1 MPTSNVE
8 LELTRRQAE
17 EMLAPRTDILRET
30 ITRSEAGESESIAV
44 AFAQETG
51 PFKAYVRH
59 ARFTPTNVDSGV
71 YSETTTFRT
80 AIPFWGRAVDLLM
93 WTAVRD
99 HDRRPRHRWWWPDE
113 VVTAHTT
120 TIISLL
126 SLLGMIGAYVG
137 VNIGQ
142 TITFATEEFGS
153 TDTAQANALAATRVG
168 VIITTL
174 VIWRADQI
182 GRKPLLV
189 SFALGATVFT
199 VAGAFSTSLLFL
211 TVTQAIARGFATGL
225 LTLVTL
231 AATEEIP
238 RTMRA
243 FILSIL
249 TLCGALGAGAVLW
262 FLPLADIDE
271 RGWRLVYLIPLL
283 FLPVIFWIWRV
294 MPETRRFTAA
304 DLVHSPG
311 FSSVKLRWFVL
322 IVFIY
327 SAVSVFGAPAGQLQN
342 EYLRDDL
349 GFTGGDI
356 SLFRILVTTPAG
368 FVVLLAG
375 WVADRRGRRLIAAVS
390 LAIGSV
396 AAAAFFRVEGTALWV
411 TAGISAWLGGAA
423 FPVIRAYQTE
433 LFPTRSRA
441 LVGGWLDLLTVAGSA
456 IGLLIAGQLIEGDR
470 TIGEALLYL
479 LPLPLL
485 VAVLIPIL
493 LPPTAGVELEELN
506 PTDPELHP
514 VVLAETPPGQTH
526 RDPGITR

>member
-1 MPTSNVE
+1 M
-8 LELTRRQAE
+8 AE
-17 EMLAPRTDILRET
+17 AQQLLRPRTDILLET
-30 ITRSEAGESESIAV
+30 SAIPEPDQTSAV
-44 AFAQETG
+44 YVQETG
-51 PFKAYVRH
+51 PFKSYRRQASLTPNSDGSVTYVE
-59 ARFTPTNVDSGV
+59 A
-71 YSETTTFRT
+71 TTFRT
-80 AIPFWGRAVDLLM
+80 AIPFWGRAVDVLM
-93 WTAVRD
+93 GTAVRD
-99 HDRRPRHRWWWPDE
+99 LDRTPRHRWWWPDQI
-113 VVTAHTT
+113 VTSHTT

-126 SLLGMIGAYVG
+126 SLLGMIGAYIG

-142 TITFATEEFGS
+142 TITFASQEFGS

-174 VIWRADQI
+174 IIWRADRI
-182 GRKPLLV
+182 GRRPLLV
-189 SFALGATVFT
+189 GFAFGATFFT
-199 VAGAFSTSLLFL
+199 IAGAFSTSLLFL

-249 TLCGALGAGAVLW
+249 TLCGALGAGAVVW
-262 FLPLADIDE
+262 FLPLADINE
-271 RGWRLVYLIPLL
+271 RGWRLVYLVPLL
-283 FLPVIFWIWRV
+283 FIPVIVWIRRV

-311 FSSVKLRWFVL
+311 FSSVNMRWFIL

-349 GFTGGDI
+349 GFSGGDI
-356 SLFRILVTTPAG
+356 SLFRILITTPAG
-368 FVVLLAG
+368 LAILAAG
-375 WVADRRGRRLIAAVS
+375 WVADRRGRRTIAAVS

-396 AAAAFFRVEGTALWV
+396 MAAVFFRVEGTALWV

-441 LVGGWLDLLTVAGSA
+441 MVGGWLDLFAVSGSA
-456 IGLLIAGQLIEGDR
+456 IGLLIAGQLIEGER
-470 TIGEALLYL
+470 SIGEALLYL

-485 VAVLIPIL
+485 VALLIPLL
-493 LPPTAGVELEELN
+493 LPATAGVELEELN
-506 PTDPELHP
+506 PTDPLLGDTANVAAELP
-514 VVLAETPPGQTH
+514 
-526 RDPGITR
+526 DPGVTR

>member
-1 MPTSNVE
+1 MTS
-8 LELTRRQAE
+8 
-17 EMLAPRTDILRET
+17 
-30 ITRSEAGESESIAV
+30 
-44 AFAQETG
+44 
-51 PFKAYVRH
+51 
-59 ARFTPTNVDSGV
+59 
-71 YSETTTFRT
+71 
-80 AIPFWGRAVDLLM
+80 
-93 WTAVRD
+93 
-99 HDRRPRHRWWWPDE
+99 
-113 VVTAHTT
+113 HTT

-126 SLLGMIGAYVG
+126 SLLGMIGAYIG

-142 TITFATEEFGS
+142 TITFASREFGS

-174 VIWRADQI
+174 IIWRADRI

-189 SFALGATVFT
+189 AFALGATAFT

-262 FLPLADIDE
+262 FLPLADINE
-271 RGWRLVYLIPLL
+271 RGWRLVYLVPLL
-283 FLPVIFWIWRV
+283 FIPVILWIWRV
-294 MPETRRFTAA
+294 MPETRRFAAA

-311 FSSVKLRWFVL
+311 FSSVNLRWFVL

-349 GFTGGDI
+349 GFSAGDI
-356 SLFRILVTTPAG
+356 SLFRILITTPAG
-368 FVVLLAG
+368 LVILLAG
-375 WVADRRGRRLIAAVS
+375 WMADRRGRRMIAAVS

-396 AAAAFFRVEGTALWV
+396 MAAVFFRVEGTALWM
-411 TAGISAWLGGAA
+411 TAGVSAWLGGAA

-441 LVGGWLDLLTVAGSA
+441 LVGGWLDLLAVAGSA

-470 TIGEALLYL
+470 SIGEALLYL

-485 VAVLIPIL
+485 VALLIPLL
-493 LPPTAGVELEELN
+493 LPVTAGVELEVLN
-506 PTDPELHP
+506 PTDPL
-514 VVLAETPPGQTH
+514 LADTASVTTNPP
-526 RDPGITR
+526 DPGVTQ